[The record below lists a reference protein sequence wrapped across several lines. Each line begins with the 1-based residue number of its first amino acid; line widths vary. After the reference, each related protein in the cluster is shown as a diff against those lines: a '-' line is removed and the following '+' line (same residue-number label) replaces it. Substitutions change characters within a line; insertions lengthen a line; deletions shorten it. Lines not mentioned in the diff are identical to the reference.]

1 VYFFRATGC
10 RAVATPDSGDLEDTE
25 LVLLEPAALLGAAQR
40 GEFPFVG
47 QVAMISLALRPE
59 LFR

>member
-1 VYFFRATGC
+1 VPDRHGARSTCPDFRGGHI
-10 RAVATPDSGDLEDTE
+10 VP
-25 LVLLEPAALLGAAQR
+25 